1 MEIIRSLVSIVE
13 TIKTDVM
20 RKIRR
25 LMAKTA
31 TRNVDK
37 ILVFFWKTMQ
47 TAEKGM
53 MLRITYFSCHLLL
66 GTKYAYTFKY

>member
-37 ILVFFWKTMQ
+37 ILVFF
-47 TAEKGM
+47 
-53 MLRITYFSCHLLL
+53 
-66 GTKYAYTFKY
+66 